1 MKEEKALER
10 KQELIAQGKKVEIRC
25 FDYLMERHVD
35 YEEYKR
41 LTKARS
47 FDAVFRFFKKYE
59 FNTVCEWP
67 GIKDQFKPWLHEI
80 IHFDRDANES
90 S

>member
-1 MKEEKALER
+1 LKEEKALER

-41 LTKARS
+41 LTKVRS

-59 FNTVCEWP
+59 FNTVCEWL